1 MAFNPNN
8 YEHVYGFELFDTVHN
23 FFPEIMYDDS
33 LFTDEIDNWLRY
45 RMSVFFPAMYS
56 RQQNLYRIYRSTPI
70 RSDFNNWR
78 LGNISN
84 QVFHTSPSQPTPV
97 LFSRT
102 RPTTSRP
109 TREPPIRTNRSN
121 EPRIQRFNRV
131 IRTTPENIMVSVL
144 SSSIVPEQDNQ
155 TFSPR
160 IWERFAEDVEVSPSR
175 EQVSAASEIVQNS
188 AIPVETVCA
197 ICQDHESQIEQEN
210 WRVLHCSHSFHTSCV
225 DNWLQHNVH
234 CPVCRKDLREFSQEE

>member
-1 MAFNPNN
+1 MAFNPNT

-33 LFTDEIDNWLRY
+33 LFTDELDNWLRY

-56 RQQNLYRIYRSTPI
+56 RQQNLYRIYRSNPI

-84 QVFHTSPSQPTPV
+84 QVFHTFPSQPTPS
-97 LFSRT
+97 LFSRQ

-109 TREPPIRTNRSN
+109 VREPPIRST

-131 IRTTPENIMVSVL
+131 IRTSPENIMVSIL
-144 SSSIVPEQDNQ
+144 SSNIVPEQDDEP
-155 TFSPR
+155 FVPR
-160 IWERFAEDVEVSPSR
+160 IWERFAEDVEVSPSA
-175 EQVSAASEIVQNS
+175 EQVSAASNIVGHRT
-188 AIPVETVCA
+188 IPAETVCA
-197 ICQDHESQIEQEN
+197 VCQDHDSQIEHEN
-210 WRVLHCSHSFHTSCV
+210 WRVLHCSHSFHASCV
-225 DNWLQHNVH
+225 DNWFQHNVH
-234 CPVCRKDLREFSQEE
+234 CPVCRKDIREFSHEE